1 MKKWIIFVGLLV
13 GMQSLFAQGTING
26 AGATFPYPVYAAWA
40 YEYQKATKIKLNY
53 QSIGSGGGVRQI
65 SKRTVDF
72 GASDAPL
79 PPERLKKEHLLQFPA
94 IIGGVVPIINIPGIQ
109 SGQLKL
115 TPEAMGKI
123 FSGEI
128 KYWDD
133 SAIMKANPDLKL
145 PHKKITTVHRSDGS
159 GTTAIFTKYLAAV
172 YPEFEKLVGV
182 GKSVK
187 WVGGIG
193 AKGNEG
199 VANYVKRVK
208 FSIGYVEFAYAK
220 QNKMAFALLQ
230 NKAGKFVKP
239 DFESFK
245 AAAAN
250 AEWKLDEHFYRWL
263 VNEPGENSWP
273 ITGASFILLA
283 KEKSEN
289 NKRVVHF
296 YDWCFKNGDK
306 TAERLTYVPLPAKL
320 KNLIRAYWKKYGID

>member
-1 MKKWIIFVGLLV
+1 MKKWFILFAMVFGI
-13 GMQSLFAQGTING
+13 QSLFGQGTING

-65 SKRTVDF
+65 SQRTVDF

-79 PPERLKKEHLLQFPA
+79 TPERLAKEELLQFPA
-94 IIGGVVPIINIPGIQ
+94 IIGGVVPIVNIPGIK

-115 TPEAMGKI
+115 TQEALGKI
-123 FSGEI
+123 FAGEI
-128 KYWDD
+128 EYWDD
-133 SAIMKANPDLKL
+133 PAIKSVNQDLNL
-145 PHKKITTVHRSDGS
+145 PHKKITSVHRSDGS
-159 GTTAIFTKYLAAV
+159 GTTAIFTKYLAVV
-172 YPEFEKLVGV
+172 YPEFEKKVGV

-208 FSIGYVEFAYAK
+208 YSIGYVEFAYAK
-220 QNKMAFALLQ
+220 QNKLPYALLR
-230 NKAGKFVKP
+230 NKEGNFVAP
-239 DFESFK
+239 DFSTFK

-250 AEWKLDEHFYRWL
+250 AEWNLDEHFYLWL
-263 VNEPGENSWP
+263 VDEPGKDSWP

-283 KEKSEN
+283 KEKPES
-289 NKRVVHF
+289 NKRVVKF

-306 TAERLTYVPLPAKL
+306 TAERLTYVPLPEKL
-320 KNLIRAYWKKYGID
+320 KNLIREYWKKYGIY